1 MAKSPE
7 FRDDDMDSWKKEE
20 YDAAIVSGAL
30 VLDTPTLT
38 ADEMFYYAGG
48 SIRMIQW
55 SVERVIMNLI
65 RKMKLSP
72 DVGKLIGA
80 WGVRDSSESVVNSL
94 MAIYDNRSVVL
105 SKFVAMKMLDSVSD
119 DVVEKAKGA
128 LRYYH
133 HPWQELVAELEVLH
147 LAHKRHSML
156 FRNEIEEYGH
166 SMLFRNGSGGI
177 EEYGHSMLLRND
189 SVGTEEYGHSMLFR
203 NGYIRR
209 VRGVAAV
216 APWQF
221 TAIAYFLFCI
231 IGPMSD
237 GCYSGLV
244 GAREVYPRVL

>member
-166 SMLFRNGSGGI
+166 SMLFRNG
-177 EEYGHSMLLRND
+177 
-189 SVGTEEYGHSMLFR
+189 
-203 NGYIRR
+203 YIRR